1 MSVVGNRKGR
11 GRRDFGEKMKLGV
24 VQDGEMRNA
33 EVVWKRNGR
42 GFVRRQG
49 N

>member
-1 MSVVGNRKGR
+1 MSVVGEEDGKRKR
-11 GRRDFGEKMKLGV
+11 SFGEKCEDEAG
-24 VQDGEMRNA
+24 DEMRNA
-33 EVVWKRNGR
+33 ELVWKRNGR